1 MIRINSNMGSIDK
14 FIRLF
19 FSVII
24 VGMFLNKEISGIEA
38 VALLLLAGVLI
49 ITSLIGFCP
58 LYTLFGMSTKKSKLV
73 K

>member
-1 MIRINSNMGSIDK
+1 MTRISSNMGSIDK

-24 VGMFLNKEISGIEA
+24 IGMFFNKEISGIEA
-38 VALLLLAGVLI
+38 VVLLFFAGVLI
-49 ITSLIGFCP
+49 ITSFIGFCP
-58 LYTLFGMSTKKSKLV
+58 LYKFFGISTKKNKLV